1 MTFSTNLIKTDI
13 WIVFTKNINT
23 KTEVSTKENVSIF
36 SILVILLSIYYG
48 LVPTGAVANAVSLA
62 YINLYQFTR
71 FLLLPI
77 QWKLLQIF
85 HLKMIHYWKMLVL
98 DGKFNL
104 IWVKAV
110 FYSFISQT
118 TVLTD
123 ATCFKLLKTPLLSPT
138 RLTK

>member
-36 SILVILLSIYYG
+36 SIVLILLSIYYS
-48 LVPTGAVANAVSLA
+48 LVDTEAVANAVSLA

-77 QWKLLQIF
+77 Q
-85 HLKMIHYWKMLVL
+85 
-98 DGKFNL
+98 
-104 IWVKAV
+104 
-110 FYSFISQT
+110 
-118 TVLTD
+118 
-123 ATCFKLLKTPLLSPT
+123 
-138 RLTK
+138 